1 MQLGGVTAHGTRA
14 FLGDKKKKK
23 KKTPD
28 SILSFKQCSHEFLG
42 TIFFYLLHYCILL
55 SL

>member
-14 FLGDKKKKK
+14 FLGDKKKE
-23 KKTPD
+23 TQD